1 MSADVDAAFTDLQAK
16 VDAEGVKVSETVTLL
31 QALSADIVA
40 LTAAVA
46 ANPADPTILTR
57 LQALSASVA
66 TQTQSLADADA
77 ANPVPPTP

>member
-1 MSADVDAAFTDLQAK
+1 MTQAVDDAFADLQAK
-16 VDAEGVKVSETVTLL
+16 VDAEGAKVTETVTLL
-31 QALSADIVA
+31 KALSADIVA
-40 LTAAVA
+40 LTALVQ

-66 TQTQSLADADA
+66 TQTQTLSDADA